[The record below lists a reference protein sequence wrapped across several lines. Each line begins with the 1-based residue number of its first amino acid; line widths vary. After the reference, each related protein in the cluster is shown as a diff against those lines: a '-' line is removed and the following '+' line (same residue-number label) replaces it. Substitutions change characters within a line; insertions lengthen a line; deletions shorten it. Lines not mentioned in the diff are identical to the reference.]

1 MAAST
6 TPGWE
11 AESSSIIK
19 ATLPTRLLPSA
30 GTGPGGAADRV
41 VVKGNISNGNY
52 DVYRPGLFGDTLIYS
67 RNASTNSVVVHNQS
81 LYNAR
86 FNQKDANG
94 KSNFSSLDKAI
105 QASVLKN
112 AKLNAGTDPIGIAN
126 YNRIAATPTYKSQ
139 ANAAPEKTKPV
150 VPRQGATPPPKES
163 PASEPADDQSGATLT
178 PASTLDA
185 AGGASGSSISRKKFP
200 GESGGPPLKYPSD
213 LDASKQDV
221 LKINMVEY
229 KPRRPGGGITGDTSI
244 GFTPS
249 RSTDY
254 TIIGSVF
261 LPITSGITDTNS
273 VQFGS
278 ENMNPVQAEL
288 AALAL
293 TTITKGGEAGANQAT
308 SLLNNIKA
316 NGNQGPVKTGIA
328 AFFAG
333 AASGTGAQLLTRATG
348 AVLNPNMELLF
359 QAPTLRPFS
368 FTFKLAARSQPEA
381 NEIIKIIRFFKQGM
395 AVQRT
400 PSNLFLK
407 TPHTF
412 KLQYMHK
419 NEEHKYLNKF
429 KECALQ
435 SFTVDYAPEGS
446 YATFTDGKMVSYQIT
461 MQFQELE
468 PIFND
473 DYKNN
478 DGAAVDTE
486 LGY

>member
-1 MAAST
+1 MAAFT

-41 VVKGNISNGNY
+41 FVKGNISNGNY

-67 RNASTNSVVVHNQS
+67 RNASTNSVVVHNQA

-163 PASEPADDQSGATLT
+163 PASEPASDQSGATLT

-200 GESGGPPLKYPSD
+200 ENLKYPSD
-213 LDASKQDV
+213 LDTSKQDV

-229 KPRRPGGGITGDTSI
+229 KPRRPGGGAIDELTF
-244 GFTPS
+244 GFNPS

-278 ENMNPVQAEL
+278 ENMNPLQAEL

-293 TTITKGGEAGANQAT
+293 TGITKGGGAAADQA
-308 SLLNNIKA
+308 SDLIKKIAKDNN
-316 NGNQGPVKTGIA
+316 PVKTGIA

-412 KLQYMHK
+412 KLEYLHK
-419 NEEHKYLNKF
+419 GKEHKYLNKF

-435 SFTVDYAPEGS
+435 SFTVDYTPEGN

-473 DYKNN
+473 DYGNN

>member
-19 ATLPTRLLPSA
+19 ATLPTKLLPSA
-30 GTGPGGAADRV
+30 GTGPAGAADRV
-41 VVKGNISNGNY
+41 FVKGNISNGNY

-67 RNASTNSVVVHNQS
+67 RNASTNSVVIHNQS

-86 FNQKDANG
+86 FNQKDARG

-112 AKLNAGTDPIGIAN
+112 ARLNAGTDPIGIAN

-178 PASTLDA
+178 PASVLDSS
-185 AGGASGSSISRKKFP
+185 GGASGSSISRKKFP
-200 GESGGPPLKYPSD
+200 ENLKYPSD
-213 LDASKQDV
+213 LSTSNQDV

-293 TTITKGGEAGANQAT
+293 TTITKGGQAGAEQVT
-308 SLLNNIKA
+308 SLLKNIQ
-316 NGNQGPVKTGIA
+316 GNKDPVKTGIA

-359 QAPTLRPFS
+359 QQPTLRPFS

-412 KLQYMHK
+412 KLEYLHK
-419 NEEHKYLNKF
+419 GEGHKYLNKF

-435 SFTVDYAPEGS
+435 SFTVDYTPEGN

-473 DYKNN
+473 DYGNN

>member
-1 MAAST
+1 MATPT

-19 ATLPTRLLPSA
+19 ATLPTKLLPSA
-30 GTGPGGAADRV
+30 GTGPAGAADRV

-67 RNASTNSVVVHNQS
+67 RNASTNSVVIHNQS

-86 FNQKDANG
+86 FNQKDARG

-163 PASEPADDQSGATLT
+163 PASEPAAE
-178 PASTLDA
+178 PASESASTPLESA
-185 AGGASGSSISRKKFP
+185 QGASGSSISRDKFP
-200 GESGGPPLKYPSD
+200 ANLKYPLD
-213 LDASKQDV
+213 LADTNQDV
-221 LKINMVEY
+221 LKINMVKY
-229 KPRRPGGGITGDTSI
+229 VPRKPGGGITGGTSI
-244 GFTPS
+244 GFEPK
-249 RSTDY
+249 RSEEY
-254 TIIGSVF
+254 TILGSVF
-261 LPITSGITDTNS
+261 LPIPSGITDTNS

-293 TTITKGGEAGANQAT
+293 TGITQGGSAAAEQTVG
-308 SLLNNIKA
+308 LLKNIQ
-316 NGNQGPVKTGIA
+316 GNKDPVKTGIA

-368 FTFKLAARSQPEA
+368 FTFKLSARSGPEA

-412 KLQYMHK
+412 KLEYQHK
-419 NEEHKYLNKF
+419 NSPHQYLNKF

-473 DYKNN
+473 DYGNN
-478 DGAAVDTE
+478 DGSAVDTE